1 MTSGAD
7 GDVPIQLW
15 FDDLWCHMTR
25 RRYFRYRFSG
35 NYLTRI
41 RVTVAGAFALT
52 GESSSEQA
60 PTVDRA
66 RPGSSRMFTAD
77 TELESVARQVSL

>member
-1 MTSGAD
+1 
-7 GDVPIQLW
+7 
-15 FDDLWCHMTR
+15 MTR

-41 RVTVAGAFALT
+41 RVTVAGAFAIT

-60 PTVDRA
+60 LSANRA
-66 RPGSSRMFTAD
+66 RPA
-77 TELESVARQVSL
+77 LVAC